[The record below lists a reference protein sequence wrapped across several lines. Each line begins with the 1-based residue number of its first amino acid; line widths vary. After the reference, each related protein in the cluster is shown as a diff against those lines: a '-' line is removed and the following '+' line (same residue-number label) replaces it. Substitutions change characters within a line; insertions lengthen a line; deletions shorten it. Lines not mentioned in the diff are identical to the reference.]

1 MGLRSSGSCG
11 GGDSGC
17 GCGGLGFIVVGFVE
31 VFEVHGLVFGRV
43 II

>member
-11 GGDSGC
+11 GGDS